1 MAMIS
6 PGADSLERMGIL
18 RSWKFSS
25 WLRRW
30 ARWREQPWES
40 WGRKAHRHQ
49 RLSPTSSLT
58 LCFGRQGDFPCSVVL
73 QAAQPVD
80 PSVFW
85 EPGPALTSQ
94 CVFSP

>member
-30 ARWREQPWES
+30 ARWREQPWAS
-40 WGRKAHRHQ
+40 WKSKAHQWASTPR
-49 RLSPTSSLT
+49 PTES
-58 LCFGRQGDFPCSVVL
+58 C
-73 QAAQPVD
+73 D
-80 PSVFW
+80 PPP
-85 EPGPALTSQ
+85 PGATSQ
-94 CVFSP
+94 FVFSP